1 MASISYNHF
10 LGVVGVCFY
19 SMEGKEKKT
28 KNDWAGDLG
37 YSLSHISALDQ
48 GKSAHR
54 AVVAH
59 QILVY

>member
-1 MASISYNHF
+1 
-10 LGVVGVCFY
+10 
-19 SMEGKEKKT
+19 MEGKEKKT